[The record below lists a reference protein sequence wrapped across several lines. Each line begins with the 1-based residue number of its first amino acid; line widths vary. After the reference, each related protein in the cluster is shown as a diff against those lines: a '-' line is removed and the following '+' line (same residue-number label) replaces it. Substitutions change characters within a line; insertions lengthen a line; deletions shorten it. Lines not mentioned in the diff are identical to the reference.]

1 VYAVGLLLFELL
13 TGRKAFP
20 GGDPLRVAY
29 DHVHSGAPD
38 VRDVAPTVPDPV
50 AELVRRACATDPGDR
65 HPDAYALLQEM
76 RALLRTLDDEDL
88 DVVAAPDP
96 DRRLPTGE
104 LAGRPGGDL
113 TQLMGAQAG
122 SSTRRIP
129 VARPAGDGHYAR
141 TTGNRRPLRRR
152 GAAGWILGLLLVG
165 LLAGG
170 GYAFWY
176 LTEGPAVH
184 SPRPVVVGLTETDAR
199 EALDGEDLD
208 PVVEPAYSEEVP
220 AGVVISADHAP
231 GLSLPHGT
239 DVGLVV
245 SQGPERYAV
254 PPVAGL
260 SLDSAAAALESA
272 NLVLGE
278 QAREHDEV
286 EPEGRVLRSSPEP
299 GASVPPGTPVDVVVS
314 AGPAPVD
321 VPDVT
326 GRTQQDATQA
336 LVGAGLTVTVA
347 PERVHD
353 DTVPDGSVVS
363 QSPTS
368 GAVQRGTTVT
378 LVLSKGPELVT
389 VPQVVGRQFS
399 AAERELTELGL
410 VVVREDVRGG
420 FFGTVREQSVE
431 PGEEVPPGTEV
442 VLVVV

>member
-1 VYAVGLLLFELL
+1 V
-13 TGRKAFP
+13 
-20 GGDPLRVAY
+20 
-29 DHVHSGAPD
+29 
-38 VRDVAPTVPDPV
+38 
-50 AELVRRACATDPGDR
+50 
-65 HPDAYALLQEM
+65 
-76 RALLRTLDDEDL
+76 
-88 DVVAAPDP
+88 
-96 DRRLPTGE
+96 
-104 LAGRPGGDL
+104 LAG
-113 TQLMGAQAG
+113 
-122 SSTRRIP
+122 S
-129 VARPAGDGHYAR
+129 
-141 TTGNRRPLRRR
+141 
-152 GAAGWILGLLLVG
+152 
-165 LLAGG
+165 
-170 GYAFWY
+170 GYAIWY

-184 SPRPVVVGLTETDAR
+184 SPMPVVVGLTETDAR
-199 EALDGEDLD
+199 QALDGQDLD
-208 PVVEPAYSEEVP
+208 PVVELAHSEEVP
-220 AGVVISADHAP
+220 AGVVISADRAP
-231 GLSLPHGT
+231 GLSLRHGT
-239 DVGLVV
+239 DVALVV

-326 GRTQQDATQA
+326 GRTQQEATQA

-347 PERVHD
+347 PDRLHD

-431 PGEEVPPGTEV
+431 PGEEVPAGTEV